1 MAMYAIGILPL
12 VDQLNSL
19 PATQVWYA
27 DDAAAG
33 GKIEHLHEWW
43 VSLKNKGPSYGYHA
57 NPAKTWLIVKKEY
70 LPSATELFAHTGV
83 NITVDGKRHLG
94 AALGSRSFVESYVQ
108 CKVSQWTDTVRQL
121 SDIARTQPHA
131 AYSAFTCGL
140 ASQWSYLSRTIP
152 GISDMLIPIDNAIN
166 SHFIPSL
173 TGRDSISDL
182 ERKLLVLPPHLGGLG
197 ITIPSEESIFE
208 HSSSVKVCAPLVA
221 LIVQQNPTFSAS
233 TIFDQQ
239 QEKQRVR
246 QLRRLKQK
254 DTAQQLEQELPRH
267 LRRAKELGSEKGA
280 SSWLTALPIDELG
293 FALHKGDF
301 RDALCL
307 RYGWKPTNIPSKCA
321 CGTSFS
327 VDHALC
333 CKKGG
338 FPTHRH
344 NEIRDFTASVLT
356 EVCHDVCTEPPPGT
370 RWRTTALCHL

>member
-1 MAMYAIGILPL
+1 MRHLFDDSVSQAVLLVDASNAFNNLNRQTALLNIHSLCPSLAPVLTNTYSSDVQLHIDGETLYSCEGTTQGDPLAMAMYAIGILPL

-83 NITVDGKRHLG
+83 NITVDGKCHLG

-166 SHFIPSL
+166 THFIPSL
-173 TGRDSISDL
+173 TGRDSISNL
-182 ERKLLVLPPHLGGLG
+182 ERKLLVLPPRLGGLG

-221 LIVQQNPTFSAS
+221 LIVQQISTCSAS
-233 TIFDQQ
+233 TIFDQH

-254 DTAQQLEQELPRH
+254 DTA
-267 LRRAKELGSEKGA
+267 
-280 SSWLTALPIDELG
+280 
-293 FALHKGDF
+293 
-301 RDALCL
+301 
-307 RYGWKPTNIPSKCA
+307 
-321 CGTSFS
+321 
-327 VDHALC
+327 
-333 CKKGG
+333 
-338 FPTHRH
+338 
-344 NEIRDFTASVLT
+344 
-356 EVCHDVCTEPPPGT
+356 
-370 RWRTTALCHL
+370 